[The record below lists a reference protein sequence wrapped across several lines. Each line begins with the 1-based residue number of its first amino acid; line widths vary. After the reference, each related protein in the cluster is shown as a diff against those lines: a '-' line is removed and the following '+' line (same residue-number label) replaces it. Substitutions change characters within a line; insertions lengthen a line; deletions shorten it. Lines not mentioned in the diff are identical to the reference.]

1 MVHPSSTEREDK
13 EGKAKRSLE
22 VKRKGENKQMKKKKK
37 PKTASEQS
45 LVSEK
50 TKKL

>member
-1 MVHPSSTEREDK
+1 MAHPSPTEREDK
-13 EGKAKRSLE
+13 KGKVKRSLE
-22 VKRKGENKQMKKKKK
+22 VTMKGENKISEPKKKT
-37 PKTASEQS
+37 TASEQS

>member
-1 MVHPSSTEREDK
+1 MAHPSSTEREDK

-22 VKRKGENKQMKKKKK
+22 VKRKGENKQMKKKK